1 MHVKYIVELSETERS
16 ELESFVGSGS
26 KLVRKVKRA
35 QILLAADEG
44 YLDKDIAGLLSTS
57 TSTIYRVKQRLV
69 EGGIERALNDDSRP
83 GGSRKLSGK
92 DEALLVAIAC
102 SEPPSGRAHW
112 TLELL
117 ADAFVRRSEHASLS
131 RETVRRR
138 LKEKSLKPW
147 LEKMWCI
154 PNVDPEFV
162 ARMEDVL
169 ELYEEQP
176 ADDEP
181 VVSFDESPVQ
191 LIAETRTPL
200 RAVPRKPGR
209 VDYEYRRNG
218 TANLFIFLDAHRP
231 WRHVK
236 VTEHRTCPDF
246 AECMRDLVDR
256 HYPRA
261 RRVHVVLDNL
271 STHSA
276 AALYKTFPA
285 PEARRI
291 LRKLHFHFVP
301 KHASWLNMV
310 EIEIGVLKG
319 QCLSRRIGDRETLER
334 EIAAWETQRND
345 SGARVKWLF
354 TVEKARRK
362 MGRSY
367 PDPEGAEREEA
378 A

>member
-1 MHVKYIVELSETERS
+1 MNVKYIVELSDAERS
-16 ELESFVGSGS
+16 ELETFVRSGS
-26 KLVRKVKRA
+26 QLVRKVKRA
-35 QILLAADEG
+35 QILLAADQG
-44 YLDKDIAGLLSTS
+44 YSDKDIAHLVSAS

-69 EGGIERALNDDSRP
+69 QGGIQRALNDDPRP

-117 ADAFVRRSEHASLS
+117 ADAFVRMSEHSSLS

-138 LKEKSLKPW
+138 LKEKALKPW
-147 LEKMWCI
+147 LEKMWCV
-154 PNVDPEFV
+154 PNIDPEFV

-169 ELYEEQP
+169 ELYEEPP

-191 LIAETRTPL
+191 LIGEARSPV
-200 RAVPRKPGR
+200 RARPGR
-209 VDYEYRRNG
+209 PARIDYEYRRNG
-218 TANLFIFLDAHRP
+218 TANLFVLLDVHRP

-236 VTEHRTCPDF
+236 VTNHRTCADF
-246 AECMRDLVDR
+246 AECMRDLVDL

-261 RRVHVVLDNL
+261 RTIHMVLDNL
-271 STHSA
+271 SSHSA
-276 AALYKTFPA
+276 AALYKTFA
-285 PEARRI
+285 AAEARRI
-291 LRKLHFHFVP
+291 LRKLRFHFVP

-319 QCLSRRIGDRETLER
+319 QCLDRRIGDRTTLER
-334 EIAAWETQRND
+334 EIAAWEAQRNA
-345 SGARVKWLF
+345 SGAKIQWLF
-354 TVEKARRK
+354 TIEKARK
-362 MGRSY
+362 KLGRSY
-367 PDPEGAEREEA
+367 PEVDQPRRKVA
-378 A
+378 